1 MINKYKDI
9 IEERYNNYDEEE
21 RFNRKS
27 QNFEYLTTM
36 RYIEKYV
43 KKGCKILEIGAGT
56 GRYSIALAKQGY
68 DVTAVELVEKNLN
81 VLRENSRGLE
91 NITSMQG
98 DALDLSVFEDNTFDI
113 VLNLGPMYHL
123 YNSEDKNQAISE
135 SVRVCKKGGICI
147 FAYLTHSSIV
157 WAYGVRKGCLSNLK
171 YALNEDGSIRDIPE
185 EIYNSFFIDEFG
197 KLFEDKGTIFLKNV
211 ATDGL
216 APLMRDYIDDKM
228 SDEDY
233 NLLLQL
239 HFATCE
245 RIDHQGYSSHMIY
258 ICQKR

>member
-135 SVRVCKKGGICI
+135 SVRVCKKGGTCI

>member
-9 IEERYNNYDEEE
+9 IEETYNNYDEEE